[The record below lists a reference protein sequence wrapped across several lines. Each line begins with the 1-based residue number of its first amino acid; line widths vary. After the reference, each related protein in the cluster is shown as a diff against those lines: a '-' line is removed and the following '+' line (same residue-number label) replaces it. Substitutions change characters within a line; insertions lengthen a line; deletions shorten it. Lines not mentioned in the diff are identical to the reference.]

1 MLRLELA
8 QKSNTEVT
16 YNYFPEQEKEYGTI
30 TISIITGDV
39 VGYETASN
47 DKHRRYL
54 HHAIARIEKYVGSN
68 DYREKDVVGWY

>member
-8 QKSNTEVT
+8 RETNTEVV

-30 TISIITGDV
+30 TISKITGDV
-39 VGYETASN
+39 LGYETANN

-54 HHAIARIEKYVGSN
+54 RHAIARIGKYVDTK